1 MSVAVA
7 TTIGGAPRVNL
18 MPKAEAERRERSAL
32 VARWGGMLVVALIIV
47 LAAAALTFWLQFT
60 ASMRLVA
67 ENARTNALLTQIADL
82 SDVQKA
88 LSLESELIDYRAEA
102 MATDLEWSELI
113 AIVSAAL
120 PADVTVAGFS
130 LAPGGIPQTDEP
142 ATEIGVSGTLTLESA
157 TVEDIVPLTRALRGA
172 EGVLGV
178 EGWSSVVNEDGVY
191 SYEVRLVVDQSIYT
205 GDFEEESE

>member
-67 ENARTNALLTQIADL
+67 ENARTASLISEIAAL
-82 SDVQKA
+82 SDVQDA
-88 LSLESELIDYRAEA
+88 LTLESELIAFRTDA
-102 MATDLEWSELI
+102 MATDLSWMSL
-113 AIVSAAL
+113 VTTVGAAL
-120 PADVTVAGFS
+120 PDGVVVAGFS
-130 LAPGGIPQTDEP
+130 LAPGGIPQSDDP
-142 ATEIGVSGTLTLESA
+142 SAEIGVSGTLTMTST
-157 TVEDIVPLTRALRGA
+157 TVEDIVPLVRALRA
-172 EGVLGV
+172 ADGVIAV
-178 EGWSSVVNEDGVY
+178 EGWSSVVEGGTTT
-191 SYEVRLVVDQSIYT
+191 YEVRLVVDQTIYT
-205 GDFEEESE
+205 GEYAEASE